1 MLCESAICREFI
13 GPELLQRKSGV
24 VMNLSLPEEIQ
35 KLIEKRVKSGEYRT
49 PEDVVAAAVQ
59 SFDAQKGFGDFEP
72 GEMDALLAE
81 GERSIEQEG
90 TLDGDEAFRQRR
102 QRRAR

>member
-1 MLCESAICREFI
+1 M
-13 GPELLQRKSGV
+13 KSGV